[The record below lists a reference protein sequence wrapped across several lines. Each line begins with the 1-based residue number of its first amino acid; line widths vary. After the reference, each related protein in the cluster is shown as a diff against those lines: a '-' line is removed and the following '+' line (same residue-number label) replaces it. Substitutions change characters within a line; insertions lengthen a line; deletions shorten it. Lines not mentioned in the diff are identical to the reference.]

1 MNLPRRYKSIIC
13 PMLRETIP
21 PLSKLRSPWDICVGT
36 PVQRLHVFLAGALT
50 TASASLSSKTCGHFG
65 PWKCDENTSRTPSS
79 AFVASRRSSP
89 RPAGPAR
96 NRGSVTAFHGALF
109 VLQLLVRL
117 ISLHPPHPPTQAASI
132 GPAGCQ
138 TLYIYKTKSR
148 ITAGGHATACGNS
161 PVFKSSMPRNRTA

>member
-21 PLSKLRSPWDICVGT
+21 PLSKLRSPWDISVGT
-36 PVQRLHVFLAGALT
+36 PVQRLHVVLADALT
-50 TASASLSSKTCGHFG
+50 TPSASSSSKTCDNFG

-148 ITAGGHATACGNS
+148 ITTGGHATACGNS
-161 PVFKSSMPRNRTA
+161 AVFKASLPRNRTA